1 MKKEDI
7 QNVLAAIGKS
17 GITVNGDL
25 VLEKN
30 VQYEVANV
38 ENGGI
43 GIQLQQRTEA
53 AEASPAEISKEQLA
67 RAIENCQPYFWG
79 NSAYAVLYCLM
90 RDDLGKDIP
99 QSRFEQMI
107 EMLPYKTERGYKCN
121 AGTIANAFSNNAY
134 LKMSVDRWQQ
144 NGAHSRSLTLLKK
157 LREELKLQK

>member
-53 AEASPAEISKEQLA
+53 AEASPAEISNDQLA
-67 RAIENCQPYFWG
+67 RAIENCQPYFWA

-90 RDDLGKDIP
+90 RDDLGMDIS
-99 QSRFEQMI
+99 QSCFEQMI
-107 EMLPYKTERGYKCN
+107 EMLPYKTERGHKCTP
-121 AGTIANAFSNNAY
+121 GTIANAFSNNAY

-144 NGAHSRSLTLLKK
+144 NGALKRSLTLLKK